1 LAPSQHS
8 NAKSAGAAH
17 VDDLPMVS
25 VLIPMRDEEA
35 YIRACLRS
43 VADQDYPKELTEVL
57 VVDGM
62 SCDASR
68 SIVEDFIKKH
78 AYVKLLDNPHQTTTH
93 ALNKGVRL
101 SAGEVIVRVDAHSC
115 IEPDYVRSVVEA
127 LKRTRAD
134 NVGGLMRPVGKSF
147 LQKAIAFAMGS
158 PFGVGT
164 SRFHYS
170 EKEMFVDT
178 VYLGAYRREVFRKIG
193 LYDEGAH
200 YGEDDE
206 LNYRLVKSGGKIL
219 LSPAIKSH
227 YFPRGSLPAL
237 WRQYFNYGRGKVR
250 TIKKHGRPASW
261 AHLAPSA
268 FVLAIL
274 GSLALWNV
282 APFFKWVFFGV
293 VISYLVA
300 VAAATAT
307 IAGRQG
313 WRFAPLMPLVFFTM
327 HAGYAIGFLAGVL
340 RLTATGKVW

>member
-1 LAPSQHS
+1 
-8 NAKSAGAAH
+8 
-17 VDDLPMVS
+17 
-25 VLIPMRDEEA
+25 MRDEEA

-43 VADQDYPKELTEVL
+43 VVDQDYPKGLTEVL
-57 VVDGM
+57 VIDGM
-62 SCDASR
+62 SRDGSR

-78 AYVKLLDNPHQTTTH
+78 SYVKLLDNPHQTTTH

-101 SAGEVIVRVDAHSC
+101 SAGDVILRVDAHSC
-115 IEPDYVRSVVEA
+115 IEPDYFRCVVEA
-127 LKRTRAD
+127 FKRTGAD

-147 LQKAIAFAMGS
+147 LQRAIAFAMSS

-164 SRFHYS
+164 SRFHYR

-178 VYLGAYRREVFRKIG
+178 VYLGAYRREVFEKIG

-206 LNYRLVKSGGKIL
+206 LNYRLVQSGGKIL
-219 LSPAIKSH
+219 LTPAIKSH
-227 YFPRGSLPAL
+227 YFPRRSLRAL

-250 TIKKHGRPASW
+250 TIKKHRRPPSW

-274 GSLALWNV
+274 GSLAFWNV
-282 APFFKWVFFGV
+282 APCSKWVLLGV
-293 VISYLVA
+293 ATSYLVA
-300 VAAATAT
+300 VTAATAG
-307 IAGRQG
+307 IAVRRG

-327 HAGYAIGFLAGVL
+327 HASYAIGFLAGLL

>member
-1 LAPSQHS
+1 
-8 NAKSAGAAH
+8 
-17 VDDLPMVS
+17 
-25 VLIPMRDEEA
+25 MRDEEA

-43 VADQDYPKELTEVL
+43 VVDQDYPKELTEVL
-57 VVDGM
+57 VIDGM
-62 SCDASR
+62 SRDASR
-68 SIVEDFIKKH
+68 SIVEDFIKNH
-78 AYVKLLDNPHQTTTH
+78 SYVKLLDNPHQTTTR

-101 SAGEVIVRVDAHSC
+101 SAGDVIVRVDAHSC
-115 IEPDYVRSVVEA
+115 IEPDYLRCAAEA
-127 LKRTRAD
+127 LQRTGAD
-134 NVGGLMRPVGKSF
+134 NVGGLMRPVGKSL
-147 LQKAIAFAMGS
+147 LQRAIALAMGS

-164 SRFHYS
+164 SRFHYC

-178 VYLGAYRREVFRKIG
+178 VYLGAYRRQVFEKIG
-193 LYDEGAH
+193 LFDEGAH

-219 LSPAIKSH
+219 LSPTIKSH
-227 YFPRGSLPAL
+227 YFPRRSLPAL

-250 TIKKHGRPASW
+250 TIKKHGRPPSW

-282 APFFKWVFFGV
+282 VPFFKWVFVAV

-300 VAAATAT
+300 ATAATVA

-327 HAGYAIGFLAGVL
+327 HASYAIGFLAGVL
-340 RLTATGKVW
+340 RLTVIGKVW